1 MKQEEKVAHGLCEK
15 SLLTDS
21 VRNHSFLKFNFA
33 MNKKPFIFVLKWNNQ
48 RKNVTGTRS

>member
-1 MKQEEKVAHGLCEK
+1 MKQEEKVAHGAAEI
-15 SLLTDS
+15 SLLTES
-21 VRNHSFLKFNFA
+21 LRNHRNLKFNFA